1 LPLPNEVLPYELPIE
16 APETPAPTPE
26 SNADYLALFGGDN
39 SGGKSEKRVVVTS
52 ETNNKKPSRMFN
64 PFGGAV
70 NYKAPVDLITR
81 TVKTKVM
88 CTVGQTNSSKRDLA
102 KLLIAGM
109 NIARFNASH
118 GTHAVRKRFFFLKK

>member
-1 LPLPNEVLPYELPIE
+1 
-16 APETPAPTPE
+16 
-26 SNADYLALFGGDN
+26 
-39 SGGKSEKRVVVTS
+39 
-52 ETNNKKPSRMFN
+52 MFN

-70 NYKAPVDLITR
+70 NYKAPVELITR

-118 GTHAVRKRFFFLKK
+118 GTHAVNIIIIIIIGEICECINVGG